1 MMNRLVVR
9 IGVTVVF
16 IVGCATSFVVGRTSQ
31 APQPRPHLTSEARG
45 GLRMLLDQN
54 ALGGP
59 EVSVGERTYPPNY
72 ESAVHTHQSIELL
85 YVLSGDFQHVV
96 NGQTHRLG
104 PGMLGFVKPGDK
116 VQHRSSAKGPVKVL
130 MIWVPGADGEQLANG
145 WRSE

>member
-1 MMNRLVVR
+1 MRSRLVVQ
-9 IGVTVVF
+9 IGVTAMF

-31 APQPRPHLTSEARG
+31 APPPRPHLTSEVRG
-45 GLRMLLDQN
+45 GLRMLLDQK

-59 EVSVGERTYPPNY
+59 EVAVGERTYPPNY

-85 YVLSGDFQHVV
+85 DVLSGDFHHVV

-116 VQHRSSAKGPVKVL
+116 VQHRSGATGPAKIL
-130 MIWVPGADGEQLANG
+130 TIRVPGADGEELANG

>member
-45 GLRMLLDQN
+45 GLRMLLDRN

-104 PGMLGFVKPGDK
+104 PGTLGFVKPGDK
-116 VQHRSSAKGPVKVL
+116 VQHRSSATGPVKVL